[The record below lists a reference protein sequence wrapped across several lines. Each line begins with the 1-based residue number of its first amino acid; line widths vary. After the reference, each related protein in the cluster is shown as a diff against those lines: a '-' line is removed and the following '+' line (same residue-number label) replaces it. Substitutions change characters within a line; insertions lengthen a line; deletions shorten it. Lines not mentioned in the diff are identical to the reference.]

1 MNQDYSTAL
10 LLLAVGM
17 IAVFSI
23 LALIV
28 LLGSWLIK
36 FVNRYF
42 PETTKDSAPPKSSNS
57 KSFDPIKLAVIV
69 SAVDIV
75 TKGKGKVVSAKKDE
89 R

>member
-17 IAVFSI
+17 ITVFSI

-42 PETTKDSAPPKSSNS
+42 PEEKSSSTSPKGSGNNTL
-57 KSFDPIKLAVIV
+57 DPIKLAVIV
-69 SAVDIV
+69 STVDIV
-75 TKGKGKVVSAKKDE
+75 TKGKGKVISAEKSK
-89 R
+89 